1 MCGEGNE
8 RVKILRKIQEL
19 LDQMRREQE
28 SFPAAQRLV
37 AAYVVENYHQI
48 PFLSISTLA
57 QKIGVSDNTVVKFCN
72 HLGFSKF
79 AEFKQIFADYAHSE
93 LTMFNMLDKNIEG
106 PEDDNSFFAQ
116 EMEDDISAIRATLT
130 DSGNREKLPQLLEMI
145 DQAQHIYVT
154 GGRGSSYMA
163 GLLASTLRYLDLK
176 VHEINSTLG
185 SYLDQLSV
193 IDQGDLVIALS
204 FPRYTAQ
211 VVEGVRSLHER
222 SIPVALIT
230 DTGLSPAQ
238 PYADVPFYCKILSGY
253 YFPCYTGCLSLIN
266 VICRA
271 AGVSRKKDAAK
282 HVRQLESQL
291 LERGIFL

>member
-93 LTMFNMLDKNIEG
+93 LTMFKIG
-106 PEDDNSFFAQ
+106 
-116 EMEDDISAIRATLT
+116 RA
-130 DSGNREKLPQLLEMI
+130 SCRER
-145 DQAQHIYVT
+145 V
-154 GGRGSSYMA
+154 
-163 GLLASTLRYLDLK
+163 
-176 VHEINSTLG
+176 
-185 SYLDQLSV
+185 
-193 IDQGDLVIALS
+193 
-204 FPRYTAQ
+204 
-211 VVEGVRSLHER
+211 
-222 SIPVALIT
+222 
-230 DTGLSPAQ
+230 
-238 PYADVPFYCKILSGY
+238 
-253 YFPCYTGCLSLIN
+253 
-266 VICRA
+266 
-271 AGVSRKKDAAK
+271 
-282 HVRQLESQL
+282 
-291 LERGIFL
+291 